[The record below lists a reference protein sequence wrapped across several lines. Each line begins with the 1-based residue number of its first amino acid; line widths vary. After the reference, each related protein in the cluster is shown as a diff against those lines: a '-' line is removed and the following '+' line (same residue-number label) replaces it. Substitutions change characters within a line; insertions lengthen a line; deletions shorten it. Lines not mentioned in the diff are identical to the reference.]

1 MYGILTT
8 SLWPSGSPIGLL
20 EQMPT
25 RVLGRTGRNISILG
39 LGGHHIGQVQDDRE
53 AIRLIRTA
61 IDMGITFMDNAWEY
75 HQGRSEMLMGKA
87 LQDGYRDRVFL
98 MTKHHGRDKK
108 TAMQHLEDSLR
119 RLNTDVIDLWQFH
132 EIIYEADPDMIFAHG
147 GGIEAAEQAKE
158 QGKVRHVGFTGHKDP
173 AIFRKML
180 SHDYPWDSVQ
190 MPVNVLDAHFMSF
203 QKNILPILLARNI
216 GPIAMKSMG
225 GGHILESG
233 AVGPRQALR
242 YAWSQPVA
250 TVVCGMTSRDQLEQN
265 VEAAMDFKPLSKQ
278 EEAELLEKARPAARD
293 GAFELFKTTTQFDG
307 IVGKQL
313 HGLA

>member
-1 MYGILTT
+1 MYSMLTT
-8 SLWPSGSPIGLL
+8 SLWPSGSSVGLL

-39 LGGHHIGQVQDDRE
+39 LGGHHIGQIQDDRE

-61 IDMGITFMDNAWEY
+61 IDLGITFMDNAWEY
-75 HQGRSEMLMGKA
+75 HQGRSEVLMGRA

-132 EIIYEADPDMIFAHG
+132 EIIYENDPDMIFAPG
-147 GGIEAAEQAKE
+147 GGIEAAEQARE
-158 QGKVRHVGFTGHKDP
+158 QGKVRYVGFTGHKDP

-180 SHDYPWDSVQ
+180 SYDYPWTSVQ
-190 MPVNVLDAHFMSF
+190 MPVNVLDAHFKSF
-203 QKNILPILLARNI
+203 QKSILPILLERNI

-225 GGHILESG
+225 GGHVLESG
-233 AVGPRQALR
+233 VVGPKQALR

-250 TVVCGMTSRDQLEQN
+250 TVVCGMTSREQLEMNIQ
-265 VEAAMDFKPLSKQ
+265 AAIDFKPLSRH
-278 EEAELLEKARPAARD
+278 EEAELLEKAKPVARD
-293 GAFELFKTTTQFDG
+293 GAFEPFKTTAQFDG
-307 IVGKQL
+307 IVGKQV